1 MDQPGDA
8 APSLVSFEE
17 KLAGRCHGRVV
28 RLPSSMPLDA
38 GRADIVLTEHPLG
51 EPARA
56 DAPLRGSLRRE
67 PFAAT
72 VVGALSI
79 SGPVAEPAGP
89 TPPAGFRVTAI
100 VPAFNEEDIIGS
112 TIEYLVANGV
122 DVHVLDNWS
131 TDATGEI
138 ARSYLGRGVLDVER
152 FPAGGPTGTF
162 DLTAIL
168 TRTSEIAAR
177 HRGWCLQ
184 HDVDER
190 RESPW
195 GPGVGLRDALWRV
208 QELGYNAIDHT
219 QIDFHPTDD
228 SFRRG
233 ADPRSHFRWFEPPVV
248 ARDLGHTQGWIQ
260 GDELVDLATTG
271 GHEVRFEGRKVFP
284 LNFLLRHYGIRS
296 QAHGERKILRE
307 RHGRWNPDER
317 RQGWHFGYD
326 HIRRGH
332 DFIRSPHDLIEFTPG
347 FYEDYLVERLSGQ
360 TVPTAAVNARKR
372 AAVDLLR
379 KTGLLRASLRVQR
392 LYRVARRR
400 DVARGARH

>member
-1 MDQPGDA
+1 VLRVPVSEPLGDVTA
-8 APSLVSFEE
+8 
-17 KLAGRCHGRVV
+17 
-28 RLPSSMPLDA
+28 
-38 GRADIVLTEHPLG
+38 ADIVLIEHDPG
-51 EPARA
+51 EAVRA
-56 DAPLRGSLRRE
+56 APLHGALRPV

-72 VVGALSI
+72 TCGAVSI
-79 SGPVAEPAGP
+79 LGPVA
-89 TPPAGFRVTAI
+89 TPPSTTPPSDFRVTAI

-112 TIEYLVANGV
+112 TIEYLVDNGV

-138 ARSYLGRGVLDVER
+138 ARSYLDRGVVDVER

-168 TRTSEIAAR
+168 ARTSAIAAR
-177 HRGWCLQ
+177 HPGWCLQ

-195 GPGVGLRDALWRV
+195 GPGVGLRAALWRV

-219 QIDFHPTDD
+219 QIDFHPVDD
-228 SFRRG
+228 DFRRG
-233 ADPRSHFRWFEPPVV
+233 IDPLTHFRWFEPPIV

-260 GDELVDLATTG
+260 GDAVVDLATTG

-284 LNFLLRHYGIRS
+284 FNFLLRHYGIRS

-317 RQGWHFGYD
+317 RKGWHFGYD
-326 HIRRGH
+326 HIRQGH
-332 DFIRSPHDLIEFTPG
+332 EFIRSPDDLIEFTPG
-347 FYEDYLVERLSGQ
+347 FYEDYVIERLSGQ
-360 TVPTAAVNARKR
+360 TVLAAPVNPRKR

-379 KTGLLRASLRVQR
+379 RAGLLDVALRAQR
-392 LYRVARRR
+392 RFRAARRR
-400 DVARGARH
+400 DVSRGLRH